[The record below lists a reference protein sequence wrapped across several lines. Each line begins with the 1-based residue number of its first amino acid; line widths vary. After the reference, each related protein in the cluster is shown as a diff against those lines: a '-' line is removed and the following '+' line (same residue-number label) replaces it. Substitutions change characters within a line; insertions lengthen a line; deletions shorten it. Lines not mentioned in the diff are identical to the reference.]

1 MLLRRVLKDFII
13 HSGKDFSNE
22 FVQLKTSFRNET
34 SKRINEGQSTLH
46 RRFWVHNRWN
56 NEFFNNSIKM
66 ILNKKS
72 LQRIEGTER
81 V

>member
-13 HSGKDFSNE
+13 HSGKDFWNE

-34 SKRINEGQSTLH
+34 SKGINEGQFTLH
-46 RRFWVHNRWN
+46 RRFRVHNRWN

-81 V
+81 D